1 MFLNVIPLQ
10 EKLHIALKISAVT
23 YEIIVYT
30 NVKISSLISPTANV
44 TIRKIAKKVA
54 ATNQGHLSIF
64 CRTIDNIM
72 TANGIAK
79 NNSNKSILYHIPS
92 SRKSTRWMFFN

>member
-1 MFLNVIPLQ
+1 M
-10 EKLHIALKISAVT
+10 KIKAVT

-30 NVKISSLISPTANV
+30 TVKISNLISPIANV
-44 TIRKIAKKVA
+44 AIKKIAKKVA
-54 ATNQGHLSIF
+54 ATSHGHLSIF
-64 CRTIDNIM
+64 CRTIDIIM